1 MKILN
6 SKNIM
11 DKIRKKSIAVGILL
25 ILSIVVGVLSIDPV
39 IDEMGNFESVSIH
52 SNAILFRA
60 FMQFILA
67 LIYASIPIIL
77 YSLLKKVNTSLTIGF
92 LVFRIIAVAFI
103 FIGWLSILLLLVLSQ
118 EFVKAGSTELSH
130 FQTIDNLI
138 RSGRDLVNHVA
149 MPLILSVGNLMFYAI
164 LYQSKLIPRWLS
176 VWGLVATVLSGI
188 IASLLLM
195 FDVIDIITPTYVSL
209 AFPTALLEITLAIWL
224 IAKGF
229 NSTIVNSIIE
239 KK

>member
-1 MKILN
+1 
-6 SKNIM
+6 M

>member
-1 MKILN
+1 
-6 SKNIM
+6 M
-11 DKIRKKSIAVGILL
+11 DTIRKKSIAVGVLL

-39 IDEMGNFESVSIH
+39 IDEMGNLESISIH
-52 SNAILFRA
+52 SNAILIRA

-103 FIGWLSILLLLVLSQ
+103 FIGWLSILLLLGLSQ
-118 EFVKAGSTELSH
+118 EFVKAGSPELSH
-130 FQTIDNLI
+130 FQTLDTLL
-138 RSGRDLVNHVA
+138 RSGRDLINHVA

-176 VWGLVATVLSGI
+176 IWGLIATVLSGI
-188 IASLLLM
+188 VASLLLM
-195 FDVIDIITPTYVSL
+195 FGVIDIITPTYISL
-209 AFPTALLEITLAIWL
+209 AFPTALFELTLALWL
-224 IAKGF
+224 LTKGF
-229 NSTIVNSIIE
+229 SI
-239 KK
+239 KYN